1 VKPYDM
7 GVLLDECADRGV
19 PTVVHLDRPFAIAPD
34 AGTAHDLPALARL
47 VRTAAG
53 WLAAAGARRGE
64 RVAIVKDNHWDYDL
78 LACAAVR
85 IGAVPA
91 KLSGQLPPESLA
103 VLLGRLSPAVLVTT
117 TDVLAG
123 GRAAGIDLT
132 TACRMTMTVD
142 GEHPGAVHVGE
153 FHGAAA
159 PSPVRPRA
167 DDPLVIMHTSGTT
180 GLPKLVVHSTRTI
193 IGALARLEAGRIPV
207 AGVRRDDTVT
217 TVSAYAHGRT
227 FCWTASVVCL
237 APRKIVVLT
246 DAEPDRADPVLRA
259 HPPTVLEAL
268 PAHYVRLQPL
278 TARLDNAFRD
288 VRMFAST
295 YDAVHPPTVRAYLA
309 ASARRRPLWMQG
321 WGQSE
326 TGPITF
332 RFLGRNSAAWRNAG
346 RAIPGRTRLRVVDPA
361 GLIPV
366 PRGRPGV
373 VQVRTSARCLGYV
386 GEDERFADKC
396 ADGWWN
402 TGDFGVLSRTGSVRL
417 LDREVDTVPG
427 MSCLAVEDFVEDRL
441 DDVVECVV
449 LGREGALPLPV
460 VVTADGTLDHA
471 AWSAA
476 VADLPPL
483 SDPAVVAWDAVPR
496 TGTGKVRR
504 TALLT
509 ALTGNAATAGSGRW
523 T

>member
-1 VKPYDM
+1 MKPYDL

-19 PTVVHLDRPFAIAPD
+19 PSVVHLDRPFDIAPD
-34 AGTAHDLPALARL
+34 AGTTYDVPALARL
-47 VRTAAG
+47 VQAAAG
-53 WLAAAGARRGE
+53 WLAAAGARPGD

-91 KLSGQLPPESLA
+91 KVSGALSPEPLA
-103 VLLGRLSPAVLVTT
+103 LLLGRLSPAVLVTT
-117 TDVLAG
+117 ADVLDSGHAT
-123 GRAAGIDLT
+123 GIDL
-132 TACRMTMTVD
+132 AAGRRVTVTLD
-142 GEHPGAVHVGE
+142 REHPGATHVGQ
-153 FHGAAA
+153 FRDAAA
-159 PSPVRPRA
+159 PPPVRPRA

-180 GLPKLVVHSTRTI
+180 GLPKLVAHSTRTI
-193 IGALARLEAGRIPV
+193 IGALARVEACRVPV
-207 AGVRRDDTVT
+207 VGVQRSDTVT
-217 TVSAYAHGRT
+217 TASAYAHGRT

-246 DAEPDRADPVLRA
+246 DADPDRADPVLRA
-259 HPPTVLEAL
+259 HPPTVVEGL
-268 PAHYVRLQPL
+268 PASYVRLQPL
-278 TARLDNAFRD
+278 TMRLDNAFRD
-288 VRMFAST
+288 VRLFVST
-295 YDAVHPPTVRAYLA
+295 YDAVHPPTVRRYLA

-332 RFLGRNSAAWRNAG
+332 RFLGRKSASWRNAG
-346 RAIPGRTRLRVVDPA
+346 RPIPLRTRLRVVDPA
-361 GLIPV
+361 TLAPV

-373 VQVRTSARCLGYV
+373 VQVRTPARCLGYV

-396 ADGWWN
+396 AGAWWN
-402 TGDFGVLSRTGSVRL
+402 TGDVGVLTRTGSVRL
-417 LDREVDTVPG
+417 FDREVDTVPG
-427 MSCLAVEDFVEDRL
+427 MSCLAVEDAVEDRL
-441 DDVVECVV
+441 GAVVECVV
-449 LGREGALPLPV
+449 LGRAGAPPLPV
-460 VVTADGTLDHA
+460 VVTVDGTLDHA

-476 VADLPPL
+476 VANLPPMAE
-483 SDPAVVAWDAVPR
+483 PVVLAREDVPR

-509 ALTGNAATAGSGRW
+509 ALTGNTAPAGSGRW